1 MAIQSIGDTAV
12 LTQAKKTVFPE
23 KTTANDTSQSQT
35 KKAAFPEKT
44 SAGDTAVLTQA
55 KKTEV
60 PEKTSVGDSSL
71 ASQAKKT
78 VTPEKTDKTE
88 KEAEAETS
96 QLTPAQ
102 KAILHPSVGT
112 RRVDAYI
119 PTYGSTGNTATYK
132 P

>member
-1 MAIQSIGDTAV
+1 MEIQSVGDTPQIA
-12 LTQAKKTVFPE
+12 QAKKTVLPE
-23 KTTANDTSQSQT
+23 KTKE
-35 KKAAFPEKT
+35 KKDEQAATF
-44 SAGDTAVLTQA
+44 
-55 KKTEV
+55 
-60 PEKTSVGDSSL
+60 
-71 ASQAKKT
+71 
-78 VTPEKTDKTE
+78 
-88 KEAEAETS
+88 